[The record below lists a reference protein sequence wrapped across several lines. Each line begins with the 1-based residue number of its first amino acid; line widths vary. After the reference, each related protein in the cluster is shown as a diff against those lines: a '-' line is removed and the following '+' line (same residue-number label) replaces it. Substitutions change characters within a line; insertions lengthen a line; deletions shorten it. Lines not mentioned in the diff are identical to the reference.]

1 MSLKDFFIFDIVLLF
16 LFQSLFSGG
25 SCGGKDQ
32 QGGEG
37 REGVAKGDQGDKIGV
52 AASSCVGGGT
62 GAGTSS
68 SVAPS
73 ATAKGKD
80 S

>member
-1 MSLKDFFIFDIVLLF
+1 MFILDIVVLF

-25 SCGGKDQ
+25 SRGGKDQ
-32 QGGEG
+32 QGGEASSG
-37 REGVAKGDQGDKIGV
+37 EGSQGVAKGDQGDKIGV
-52 AASSCVGGGT
+52 AASSCVGGGS
-62 GAGTSS
+62 GAGTS

-80 S
+80 F